1 MSTLAE
7 FMILSGADNRPPML
21 EKHMYNSWKSRM
33 EPWKER
39 GGGMHGE
46 VGGQGFVASIA
57 CWRLISRRLDKWRS
71 WWEIVTLSPRLKNG
85 SSEFSRVVMSGFAR
99 G

>member
-33 EPWKER
+33 EPWKL
-39 GGGMHGE
+39 E
-46 VGGQGFVASIA
+46 VDVVFDGAFRRNIA
-57 CWRLISRRLDKWRS
+57 
-71 WWEIVTLSPRLKNG
+71 G
-85 SSEFSRVVMSGFAR
+85 SSWGCGGLDEEAGGFHW
-99 G
+99 